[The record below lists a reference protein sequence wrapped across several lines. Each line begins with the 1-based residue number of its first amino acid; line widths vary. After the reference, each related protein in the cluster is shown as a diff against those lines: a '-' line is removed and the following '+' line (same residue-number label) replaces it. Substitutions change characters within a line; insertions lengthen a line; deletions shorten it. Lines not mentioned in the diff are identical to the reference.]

1 MPRSKFDTKRFPK
14 IDKLRACV
22 LDRKLAMGET
32 WDTIAEGT
40 HVNSAYLRRLIVS
53 KNSEDWN
60 PKIRNALCRYLGL
73 SIHSEIVDLFDLT
86 EDGK

>member
-1 MPRSKFDTKRFPK
+1 MPRSKFDKPRFPK
-14 IDKLRACV
+14 IDRLRACV

-32 WDTIAEGT
+32 WDTIAEGI
-40 HVNSAYLRRLIVS
+40 HVNPAYLRRLITG

-60 PKIRNALCRYLGL
+60 PTIRNALCRYLGL

-86 EDGK
+86 EDRK